1 MRIIRQGDVLL
12 RKIDQI
18 PEYAKPVKES
28 GDITNTVFV
37 EQDAVIIHGESGH
50 KHVLS
55 GVKTYTSDWDH
66 GRAIYIV
73 VDKPVTLKHDE
84 HPDIEIPRGVYVVTR
99 IRDYALNQVID

>member
-18 PEYAKPVKES
+18 PEYAKPINES
-28 GDITNTVFV
+28 VDITNTVFV
-37 EQDAVIIHGESGH
+37 TPDTVIIHGESGH
-50 KHVLS
+50 KHVVT
-55 GVKTYTSDWDH
+55 GVKTYTSWDH

-73 VDKPVTLKHDE
+73 VDEPVTLKHDE
-84 HPDIEIPRGVYVVTR
+84 HPAIEIPRGVYVVTR